1 MARVREEAADR
12 IELRILV
19 QDPVSTPRP
28 VTVRVR
34 GHVRAGPIGDRIA
47 VFDYNRDRDVVFSAA
62 RPRRD
67 GSFPRYDVEDVR
79 FHQLNAY
86 GIAARATELV
96 EKELGRPLRW
106 GFDGS
111 RLLVV
116 PHAGT
121 LANAFYSTQ
130 THSLQFYSFVRARG
144 RVVYHTALAHDVVA
158 HETGH
163 ALLDAVRPRYGEAFE
178 PETAA
183 LHEAIGDLTA
193 VFAALS
199 HRIVRRRVARNLAG
213 ANLLSEIAEGFEEE
227 GATGWASLRS
237 LVDARPLMW
246 KDTIESHDL
255 SLRLSSAVYRC
266 LERLT
271 REIRARGHTQ
281 EDALR
286 QARTLLQ
293 RMVVRALDYL
303 PPADAT
309 LDDFAQAMLVADHVA
324 KPKDERDYRA
334 VVRRVLVERG
344 LVPARFEPAPDPAS
358 WRDYPRSWPRVSPR
372 DAYLFLDANRDRLA
386 LAPHPAERDF
396 VVRDVQVKRPPDG
409 PGEVDQVV
417 LLYEYPVD
425 VELREPALA
434 YLARKWITLRGGGT
448 VVFDAAGRLV
458 HHAVK
463 PVTRER
469 VQRALAFLRSGAGS
483 FVTVVEPTLDDEIR
497 RTAARRP
504 WLADV
509 SADRVQVR
517 TNLAASCG
525 RGGTRAR
532 AGRRRR

>member
-1 MARVREEAADR
+1 MKDGAGRR

-19 QDPVSTPRP
+19 QDPISTPRP
-28 VTVRVR
+28 VTVHVR
-34 GHVRAGPIGDRIA
+34 GPVQAGPIGDRIA
-47 VFDYNRDRDVVFSAA
+47 VFDYNRDRDVVFPAA

-67 GSFPRYDVEDVR
+67 GSFPRYDVEDLR

-86 GIAARATELV
+86 GIAARAAELA

-130 THSLQFYSFVRARG
+130 THSLQFFSFVRG
-144 RVVYHTALAHDVVA
+144 RRSQVYHTALAHDVVA

-183 LHEAIGDLTA
+183 LHEAVGDLTA

-199 HRIVRRRVARNLAG
+199 HQTVRRRVARNLAG

-237 LVDARPLMW
+237 LVDARPAMW
-246 KDTIESHDL
+246 KDTIEPHDL

-271 REIRARGHTQ
+271 REIRTRGHTQ
-281 EDALR
+281 EGALR

-309 LDDFAQAMLVADHVA
+309 LEEFAQAMMVADHVA

-344 LVPARFEPAPDPAS
+344 LVPVGFDPTPDSAP
-358 WRDYPRSWPRVSPR
+358 WRAYPRAWPRVSPR

-386 LAPHPAERDF
+386 LAPHAAERDF

-409 PGEVDQVV
+409 PGEADQVV
-417 LLYEYPVD
+417 LVYEYPVD
-425 VELREPALA
+425 VELRGSGFA
-434 YLARKWITLRGGGT
+434 YLAGRWITQRGGGT
-448 VVFDAAGRLV
+448 DVYDAAGRLV
-458 HHAVK
+458 HHAAK

-469 VQRALAFLRSGAGS
+469 VQRALAFLRGGEGTL
-483 FVTVVEPTLDDEIR
+483 FTVIEPTLDDEVR
-497 RTAARRP
+497 RGAARRP
-504 WLADV
+504 WFADV
-509 SADRVQVR
+509 SVDRVQVR
-517 TNLAASCG
+517 ANLAAACG
-525 RGGTRAR
+525 RGGLRAPG
-532 AGRRRR
+532 GRRRR